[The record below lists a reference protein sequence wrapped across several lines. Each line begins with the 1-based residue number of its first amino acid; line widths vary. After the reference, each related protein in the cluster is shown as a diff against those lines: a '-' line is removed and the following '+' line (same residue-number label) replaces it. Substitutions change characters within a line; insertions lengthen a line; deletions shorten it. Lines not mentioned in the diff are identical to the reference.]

1 MESAN
6 FNIVIGNTWARTL
19 YFEDESNNPVDIT
32 GWTILFTVKTNLTAS
47 VATLSI
53 SGTIVN
59 ATEGEATIEL
69 SRTDTTQTAG
79 QYIYEIKVITDE
91 LCDAVNETFSV
102 TRGLI
107 TFEDTV
113 STRTT

>member
-1 MESAN
+1 MNSDN

-19 YFEDESNNPVDIT
+19 YFEDESNNPIDIT
-32 GWTILFTVKTNLTAS
+32 GWTIFFTVKTNLTAS
-47 VATLSI
+47 TATLSI
-53 SGTIVN
+53 SGTIVD
-59 ATEGEATIEL
+59 ATNGEAKIEL
-69 SRTDTTQTAG
+69 SRSDTTQTAG

-91 LCDAVNETFSV
+91 HCDSDHETFSV
-102 TRGLI
+102 TRGII